1 MSKVSMAQAAR
12 IFAVSR
18 PTLAKHLKDGKISG
32 EKTIK
37 GKHEFWQIDMAELA
51 RVYPRRAEVAAR
63 EHDKFT
69 KADTP
74 AAPDLQAEIKLLQ
87 AKLEAAEQLAEERA
101 RHIEDLRALLPG
113 PDQSHVRRGL
123 IAELSDIIRGRN
135 K

>member
-18 PTLAKHLKDGKISG
+18 PTLSKHLKDGKISG

-37 GKHEFWQIDMAELA
+37 DKHEFWQIDTAELA

-69 KADTP
+69 KPDTP

-87 AKLEAAEQLAEERA
+87 AQLEAEKQARELVER
-101 RHIEDLRALLPG
+101 HLDDLRRLLPG
-113 PDQSHVRRGL
+113 PQDRPARRRWWPFSG
-123 IAELSDIIRGRN
+123 G
-135 K
+135 